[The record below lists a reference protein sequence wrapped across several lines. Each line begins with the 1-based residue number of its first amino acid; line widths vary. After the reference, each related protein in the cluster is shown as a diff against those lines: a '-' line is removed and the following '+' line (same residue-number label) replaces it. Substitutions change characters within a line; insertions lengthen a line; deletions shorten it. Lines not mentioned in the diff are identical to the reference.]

1 MNIPIIHCGKKARM
15 YIIGRNESEREKK
28 RRDWREVLRE
38 VSWNEREVAAR
49 SRCVSS
55 ARSSTNQSAVGAAG
69 RRRQFRADR
78 RRNHPRPCPSL
89 LSVAPPGAYSLFLP
103 SHAALCWARLIP
115 LLSALSH
122 PSRLVPSAG
131 GSTRGEDLGG
141 HTPDPSGRELCL
153 SAAFGR
159 ARPRDKRACQLPQLL
174 SLPPLRASARSC
186 LAIGRRA
193 YDACL
198 QTRYNTCLNA
208 DTTYL
213 HTTCVRRFTLPLL

>member
-1 MNIPIIHCGKKARM
+1 MVERRHVCAHNRK
-15 YIIGRNESEREKK
+15 RNESEREGK

-55 ARSSTNQSAVGAAG
+55 ARSSANQSAVGAAG

-89 LSVAPPGAYSLFLP
+89 LSGPSGGLLSLSSFTRCVVLGP
-103 SHAALCWARLIP
+103 AWSPL
-115 LLSALSH
+115 LLSALSD

-141 HTPDPSGRELCL
+141 HTSGPSGRELCL

-198 QTRYNTCLNA
+198 QARYNTCPNA
-208 DTTYL
+208 DTIYL
-213 HTTCVRRFTLPLL
+213 HTVCVRRFTLPLL